1 MRKIK
6 LLTLLVALLFSAG
19 MWAQTKVPF
28 EQNGTCGD
36 NLTYTLTGEYEDYGG
51 YAMNYEFSLVI
62 TGTGAMTDYSDYAAL
77 PWVISYSYY
86 PTSVTLPEGLTH
98 IGNNAFKGVKMTTID
113 IPSTVTSIGK
123 SAFIRC
129 PNLTSLTIPAA
140 VTSIGEQVVAEC
152 AALTSLA
159 VESGNTTYDSRNNCN
174 AIIETA
180 TNKMIAG
187 CKNTV
192 IPNGVTSI
200 GNYVFYKQTGLTSI
214 SIPGSV
220 TTIGEHAFED
230 CTGLTSLSFAEGL
243 TTIDWNAF
251 KGCTGLATSVTIPST
266 VTSIDTEAFTGCPF
280 TSFVVADGNTTYD
293 SRDNCNALIQN
304 RWGNVTL
311 IAGFPNSVI
320 PDEVT
325 AIADYAFASQ
335 STLTAVTIP
344 ASITKV
350 GYKAFN
356 DCSGLESIT
365 CLTTTPPTVD
375 KTFNSTFL
383 NVSTTIPVYVPAGT
397 KATYEATAG
406 WNGFT
411 NFIELDPEQDPDP
424 EQGDEPVMPTFACG
438 VAASGSCGDHLLWAV
453 NCTGDTLKI
462 AGYGEMTDFDFRPEY
477 NINTIPWK
485 DYRFQIKHV
494 ELPDGL
500 THLGSYA
507 LYQFEKMPSV
517 VIPEGV
523 TSIGYVAIASNHILT
538 SMSLPST
545 LTTLDDEVFGEDW
558 ALPSLTIPAAVT
570 SIGYGLTDGCV
581 GLEEIVVEEGNTKYD
596 SRNDCNAIIK
606 TNTNTLI
613 AGCKKTKIPNNV
625 TTIAEWAFSGMRTME
640 AMKIPNSVTKLE
652 RYSFQYCQSMTDLV
666 LPSSVTSIDPSAF
679 AGCVFNT
686 ITVNPGNPKYDSR
699 DNCNGIIETATNI
712 LVKGSNSTVLPDE
725 VAVIGDGALWSCW
738 DLKYLNIPATI
749 TRIDHYGI
757 IFCKSLESISCH
769 SVTPPQLGENAIYS
783 NYYENSTE
791 VNINPDIPVYVPAA
805 SIETYRTT
813 DGWNYFTNYLPIE
826 GKYTVKALASHG
838 TVTGTGTYTAGT
850 EIELSATPDEG
861 YEFKQWSDGTTD
873 NPKSLT
879 VTKDMT
885 IRALFESTN
894 VQEEDEP
901 VVEKDE
907 DNVMFTFVAM
917 GVAVSIYEMEVYRDG
932 MLVVELIFNNSGTI
946 LSSSIAS
953 PAPLRYKVRKAIEDP
968 AEYLTVTLTGL
979 DLGKQYT
986 YTLEAYA
993 EDESSLGTMAGSFDT
1008 PCENCLRDNADAET
1022 ITNSLSDWD
1031 NGVPRDVSI
1040 IRTVQRNGYYNT
1052 LCLPFSMTALQI
1064 ANSSLNG
1071 AVIKE
1076 FTDAAVNGDEL
1087 QITLMPVSEIVAGKP
1102 YFVKYENATALSQ
1115 LNFEAVTV
1123 NSAAPEGVTHGGMTM
1138 IGTYVP
1144 YEVDA
1149 QTSATD
1155 GAGVLFLGQNNQLY
1169 WPSTAGTIKPFRAY
1183 FTISGGS
1190 GAPIRRGMP
1199 ARIIEAT
1206 DTATDVEVVEGMN
1219 TNAESIK
1226 VIENGT
1232 LYIIRNGEKYN
1243 AMGQIIK

>member
-1 MRKIK
+1 M
-6 LLTLLVALLFSAG
+6 
-19 MWAQTKVPF
+19 
-28 EQNGTCGD
+28 
-36 NLTYTLTGEYEDYGG
+36 
-51 YAMNYEFSLVI
+51 
-62 TGTGAMTDYSDYAAL
+62 
-77 PWVISYSYY
+77 YY
-86 PTSVTLPEGLTH
+86 PKSVTLPDGLTH
-98 IGNNAFKGVKMTTID
+98 IGSNAFREVKMTSID
-113 IPSTVTSIGK
+113 IPSTVTSIGEA
-123 SAFIRC
+123 AFIRC

-152 AALTSLA
+152 SALTSLV
-159 VESGNTTYDSRNNCN
+159 VEAGNTVYDSRNSCN

-180 TNKMIAG
+180 TNKLIAG

-192 IPNGVTSI
+192 IPDGVTSI
-200 GNYVFYKQTGLTSI
+200 GNRVFSQQRGLTSI

-220 TTIGEHAFED
+220 TSIGESAFEG
-230 CTGLTSLSFAEGL
+230 CTGLTSISFAEGL
-243 TTIDWNAF
+243 TEIKYNAF

-266 VTSIDTEAFTGCPF
+266 VTSIGTEAFTGCPF

-304 RWGNVTL
+304 RWLTLTL
-311 IAGFPNSVI
+311 IAGFPSSVI
-320 PDEVT
+320 PDEVKT
-325 AIADYAFASQ
+325 IADYAFSSQ
-335 STLTAVTIP
+335 STLTAITIP
-344 ASITKV
+344 AGVTNV
-350 GYKAFN
+350 GNRAF
-356 DCSGLESIT
+356 DGCSGLESIT
-365 CLTTTPPTVD
+365 CLATAPPTVNANFD
-375 KTFNSTFL
+375 GTFK

-424 EQGDEPVMPTFACG
+424 GQGDEPVMPTFACG

-462 AGYGEMTDFDFRPEY
+462 AGYGAMTDFVFDPLQ

-485 DYRFQIKHV
+485 DYRFDIKHI

-500 THLGSYA
+500 TRLGDYA
-507 LYQFEKMPSV
+507 IYQFKKMKSV

-523 TSIGYVAIASNHILT
+523 TSIGYVAIACNDLMESV
-538 SMSLPST
+538 SLPST
-545 LTTLDDEVFGEDW
+545 LTTLDGSVFFDDW
-558 ALPSLTIPAAVT
+558 ALKSLTIPAAVT
-570 SIGYGLTDGCV
+570 SIGSGPTEGCV
-581 GLEEIVVEEGNTKYD
+581 GLEEIIVEEGNTKYD

-606 TNTNTLI
+606 TSTNTLI
-613 AGCKKTKIPNNV
+613 AGCKETVIPNDIS
-625 TTIAEWAFSGMRTME
+625 TIAEWAFSSMRTME

-652 RYSFQYCQSMTDLV
+652 RYCFQYCQALTDIV

-686 ITVNPGNPKYDSR
+686 ISVNPGNPKYDSR

-791 VNINPDIPVYVPAA
+791 VNINPDIPVYVPSA
-805 SIETYRTT
+805 SIATYRSTS
-813 DGWNYFTNYLPIE
+813 GWNYFTNYLPIE

-873 NPKSLT
+873 NPKNLT

-885 IRALFESTN
+885 IRALFQTEN
-894 VQEEDEP
+894 IGEEAEP
-901 VVEKDE
+901 SVEKVGD
-907 DNVMFTFVAM
+907 DISFTFASM
-917 GVAVSIYEMEVYRDG
+917 ESVSSYCVCFFMNGIIEMT
-932 MLVVELIFNNSGTI
+932 LIISYDGTI
-946 LSSSIAS
+946 LSGGSASS
-953 PAPLRYKVRKAIEDP
+953 APLRYKVNKSLP
-968 AEYLTVTLTGL
+968 SPEYITVTLTGL
-979 DLGKQYT
+979 DMSKQYT
-986 YTLEAYA
+986 YTLDAY
-993 EDESSLGTMAGSFDT
+993 DENENCIGTMAGSFDT

-1052 LCLPFSMTALQI
+1052 LCLPFSVTASQI
-1064 ANSSLNG
+1064 ANSSLDG

-1076 FTDAAVNGDEL
+1076 FSNAQVIGDEL

-1123 NSAAPEGVTHGGMTM
+1123 NSAAPEGVTYNGVTM

-1144 YEVDA
+1144 KAVAA
-1149 QTSATD
+1149 QSSATD
-1155 GAGVLFLGQNNQLY
+1155 GAGVLFLGPNNQLY
-1169 WPSTAGTIKPFRAY
+1169 WPNTAGTIKPFRAY
-1183 FTISGGS
+1183 FTLSLGS

-1206 DTATDVEVVEGMN
+1206 NTATGVENIDAQPSDAASV
-1219 TNAESIK
+1219 K
-1226 VIENGT
+1226 VIENGV